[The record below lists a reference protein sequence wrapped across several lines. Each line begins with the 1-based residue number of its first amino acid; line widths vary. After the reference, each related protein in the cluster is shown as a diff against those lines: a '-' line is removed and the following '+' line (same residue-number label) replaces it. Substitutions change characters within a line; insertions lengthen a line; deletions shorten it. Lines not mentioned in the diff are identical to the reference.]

1 MIPTIFKKL
10 PVGLF
15 WMLWLGWTLLLC
27 FLMLSPSD
35 GTVHTVSSWFGGTEI
50 TDAIGHVILV
60 SVDCVLFYG
69 VLVRYLSAK
78 NSLIV
83 AGIVTLVFAIML
95 ELAQTFIPSRGASLI
110 DIIAAFV
117 GVGCGL
123 LISTRMPL
131 GIEGGNIAK

>member
-1 MIPTIFKKL
+1 MTLIIFKKI
-10 PVGLF
+10 PTWLF
-15 WMLWLGWTLLLC
+15 WMLWLGWTILLC

-35 GTVHTVSSWFGGTEI
+35 GTVNTVSSWFGGTEI

-60 SVDCVLFYG
+60 SVDCVLFYS
-69 VLVRYLSAK
+69 VLIRYLSAK
-78 NSLIV
+78 NSLLF
-83 AGIVTLVFAIML
+83 AGIVTLLFAIML

-123 LISTRMPL
+123 VIIKRVLSPYCL
-131 GIEGGNIAK
+131 